1 MDSPGPS
8 WKKLREAED
17 ELSDPEI
24 QRMMDS
30 PKPSK
35 KKSREAEDELSD
47 ADSKRVLD
55 SPGPSW
61 KKSRKAEDE
70 LSDTDSERVMD
81 SPGPSWKNSRESD
94 GQLFYPTSER
104 PNIAE
109 EFKTAYES
117 LGDEVLR
124 MVIFKRTHIACLKKF
139 VDRLSWHGDK
149 TFPNVFDSLISTLT
163 ENSSQENEDAV
174 FEGFLHKL
182 VQGQAVKQISEE
194 LTMKVNE
201 WIKEES
207 DNDDDSE

>member
-117 LGDEVLR
+117 LGDE
-124 MVIFKRTHIACLKKF
+124 KF